1 MVVERAEVVA
11 PEVEANSVAV
21 AALVASAAV
30 SAEPAAAMAVWAA
43 TEG

>member
-1 MVVERAEVVA
+1 MVVERAAAVA
-11 PEVEANSVAV
+11 PEVEADSAAV

-30 SAEPAAAMAVWAA
+30 SAVPAAALAVWAA

>member
-1 MVVERAEVVA
+1 MVVERAVVVA
-11 PEVEANSVAV
+11 PEVEADLVAV

-30 SAEPAAAMAVWAA
+30 SAVPAAALAVWAA

>member
-30 SAEPAAAMAVWAA
+30 SAVPAAAMAVWAA